1 MNETQHLRRSSAA
14 RRRHRSPSSRLDP
27 VEARRLRALVEAGY
41 PPALAYS
48 LARSG
53 DLHLAVRL
61 ARAGCPVRL
70 AAQIAG

>member
-1 MNETQHLRRSSAA
+1 MTEIPSPHRRGVT
-14 RRRHRSPSSRLDP
+14 RGRERSPGSGLDRA
-27 VEARRLRALVEAGY
+27 EARRLRALVEAGY

-48 LARSG
+48 LARCG
-53 DLHLAVRL
+53 DPRLAVRL